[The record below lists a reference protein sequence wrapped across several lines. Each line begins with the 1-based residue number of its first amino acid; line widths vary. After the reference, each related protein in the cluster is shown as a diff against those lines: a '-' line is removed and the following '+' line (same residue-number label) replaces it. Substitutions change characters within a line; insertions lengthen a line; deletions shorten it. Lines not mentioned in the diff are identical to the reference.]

1 MICRS
6 ELASSV
12 RVRAGWDNIFVMD
25 HDYVVQCLPGRLMGC
40 PRGKVN
46 LIEYWAFPV
55 ASGIGIGISRPR
67 TEFKACDV
75 NG

>member
-1 MICRS
+1 
-6 ELASSV
+6 
-12 RVRAGWDNIFVMD
+12 
-25 HDYVVQCLPGRLMGC
+25 MGC